1 LTKLAFV
8 NRYSNLKFQ
17 PFSNRKNLKY
27 KIINEQSEIYMPLTI
42 INSFASWV
50 LKQRIHQIELFLK
63 YPNEVQEELLMN
75 LIQSS
80 KNTVLGKEY
89 DYASINSY
97 ATFADRIPIST
108 YEELQPLIERTR
120 KGEQNVFWETP
131 IKWFAKSS
139 GTTNAKSKF
148 IPVSNEALE
157 DCHYKG
163 SKDLLCLYLNNNE
176 ESELF
181 LGKSL
186 RLGGSSQIYED
197 NNTFFGDLSA
207 ILIEN
212 MPIWAEFSSTPSSKI
227 SLMSEWETKIAAIIN
242 ETKNENV
249 TSFAGVPSWMLVLM
263 NKMLEETGKGNLF
276 EIWPNLEVYFHGGV
290 NFEPYREQY
299 KKILPKKDFKYY
311 EIYNASEGFFAI
323 QDLNYSSDLLLM
335 LDYGIFYEFIAMDTF
350 GTPDQKVIR
359 LADVELF
366 KNYALV
372 ITTNSGLWR
381 YLIGDTVR
389 FTSLNPYR
397 IRVTGRTKHHI
408 NVFGEELMVENTD
421 QAIAKACKITQM
433 EVVEYTVAPV
443 FMNGKEKGAHEW
455 MIEFKNNPADVAQ
468 FQKALDESI
477 QSLNSDYEAK
487 RYNNMTLNPLVI
499 NVARKNLFYDWL
511 KGKNKLGGQHK
522 IPRLSNQRDYL
533 EQLKSMQF
541 QTA

>member
-1 LTKLAFV
+1 
-8 NRYSNLKFQ
+8 
-17 PFSNRKNLKY
+17 
-27 KIINEQSEIYMPLTI
+27 MPIPI
-42 INSFASWV
+42 INSIASWV

-75 LIQSS
+75 LIRRAE
-80 KNTVLGKEY
+80 NTVIGAQYEFSSITSY
-89 DYASINSY
+89 STFSERVPVAS
-97 ATFADRIPIST
+97 
-108 YEELQPLIERTR
+108 YEDLQPLIERTR
-120 KGEQNVFWETP
+120 QGEQNVFWDAP

-148 IPVSNEALE
+148 IPVSNDALE

-176 ESELF
+176 DSDMF

-197 NNTFFGDLSA
+197 KETLFGDLSA

-212 MPIWAEFSSTPSSKI
+212 MPIWAEFSSTPSNKI
-227 SLMSEWETKIAAIIN
+227 SLMSEWEQKLAAIIN

-263 NKMLEETGKGNLF
+263 NRMLEETGKGNLL
-276 EIWPNLEVYFHGGV
+276 EVWPNLEVYFHGGV
-290 NFEPYREQY
+290 SFEPYREQY
-299 KKILPKKDFKYY
+299 QKLLPKSNFKYY

-323 QDLNYSSDLLLM
+323 QDLNDSSDLLLM
-335 LDYGIFYEFIAMDTF
+335 LDYGIFYEFIPMDIF
-350 GTPDQKVIR
+350 GTPNQKVIR
-359 LADVELF
+359 LAEVELF
-366 KNYALV
+366 KNYAVV

-397 IRVTGRTKHHI
+397 IRVSGRTKHHI

-421 QAIAKACKITQM
+421 QAIAKACQLTYT
-433 EVVEYTVAPV
+433 EVIEYTVAPI
-443 FMNGKEKGAHEW
+443 FMDGKEKGAHEW
-455 MIEFKNNPADVAQ
+455 MIEFKKNPTDIDQ
-468 FQKALDESI
+468 FRTILDETL

-499 NVARKNLFYDWL
+499 NLARPQLFYDWL
-511 KGKNKLGGQHK
+511 KERNKLGGQHK
-522 IPRLSNQRDYL
+522 IPRLSNQREYL
-533 EQLKSMQF
+533 EQLKGLQ
-541 QTA
+541 

>member
-1 LTKLAFV
+1 
-8 NRYSNLKFQ
+8 
-17 PFSNRKNLKY
+17 
-27 KIINEQSEIYMPLTI
+27 MPLTI

-80 KNTVLGKEY
+80 KNTVLGKKY
-89 DYASINSY
+89 DYYSINSY
-97 ATFADRIPIST
+97 TTFAERVPIST

-120 KGEQNVFWETP
+120 QGEQNVFWEEP

-176 ESELF
+176 DSELF
-181 LGKSL
+181 VGKSL

-197 NNTFFGDLSA
+197 NDTFFGDLSA

-227 SLMSEWETKIAAIIN
+227 SLMSDWEAKIAAVIN

-263 NKMLEETGKGNLF
+263 NKMLEETGKGNLL

-299 KKILPKKDFKYY
+299 QKILPKKDFKYY

-335 LDYGIFYEFIAMDTF
+335 LDYGIFYEFIPMDTF
-350 GTPDQKVIR
+350 GTPNQKVIR
-359 LADVELF
+359 LANVELF

-421 QAIAKACKITQM
+421 QAIAKACKLTNTQ
-433 EVVEYTVAPV
+433 VVDYTVAPI
-443 FMNGKEKGAHEW
+443 FMEGKEKGAHEW
-455 MIEFKNNPADVAQ
+455 MIEFKENPADIAH
-468 FQKALDESI
+468 FQKNLDEAI
-477 QSLNSDYEAK
+477 QALNSDYEAK
-487 RYNNMTLNPLVI
+487 RHNNMTLNPLIVNI
-499 NVARKNLFYDWL
+499 ARKNLFYDWL
-511 KGKNKLGGQHK
+511 KDHKKLGGQHK
-522 IPRLSNQRDYL
+522 IPRLSNHRDYL
-533 EQLKSMQF
+533 EQLKDMQLSIIV
-541 QTA
+541 

>member
-1 LTKLAFV
+1 
-8 NRYSNLKFQ
+8 
-17 PFSNRKNLKY
+17 
-27 KIINEQSEIYMPLTI
+27 MPIPI
-42 INSFASWV
+42 INSIASWV

-75 LIQSS
+75 LIRRAE
-80 KNTVLGKEY
+80 NTVIGAQYEFS
-89 DYASINSY
+89 SITSY
-97 ATFADRIPIST
+97 TTFSERVPVST
-108 YEELQPLIERTR
+108 YEDLQPLIERTR
-120 KGEQNVFWETP
+120 QGEQNVFWDAP

-148 IPVSNEALE
+148 IPVSNDALE

-176 ESELF
+176 DSDMF

-197 NNTFFGDLSA
+197 KETLFGDLSA

-212 MPIWAEFSSTPSSKI
+212 MPIWAEFSSTPSNKI
-227 SLMSEWETKIAAIIN
+227 SLMSEWEQKLTAIIN

-263 NKMLEETGKGNLF
+263 NRMLEETGKGNLL
-276 EIWPNLEVYFHGGV
+276 EVWPNLEVYFHGGV
-290 NFEPYREQY
+290 SFEPYREQY
-299 KKILPKKDFKYY
+299 QKLLPKSDFKYY

-323 QDLNYSSDLLLM
+323 QDLNDSSDLLLM
-335 LDYGIFYEFIAMDTF
+335 LDYGIFYEFIPMDTF
-350 GTPDQKVIR
+350 GTPNQKIIR
-359 LADVELF
+359 LAEVELF
-366 KNYALV
+366 KNYAVV

-397 IRVTGRTKHHI
+397 IRVSGRTKHHI

-421 QAIAKACKITQM
+421 QAIAKACQLTYT
-433 EVVEYTVAPV
+433 EVIEYTVAPI
-443 FMNGKEKGAHEW
+443 FMDGKEKGAHEW
-455 MIEFKNNPADVAQ
+455 MIEFKKNPTDIDQ
-468 FQKALDESI
+468 FRTILDETL

-499 NVARKNLFYDWL
+499 NLARPQLFYDWL
-511 KGKNKLGGQHK
+511 KERNKLGGQHK
-522 IPRLSNQRDYL
+522 IPRLSNQREYL
-533 EQLKSMQF
+533 EQLKGLQ
-541 QTA
+541 